1 MKKLNHEKLLTF
13 ILFSQCVVVLQLSIV
28 ALGKYIFNVHI
39 GLFFLVLS
47 FLVALGV
54 YFYEKD

>member
-1 MKKLNHEKLLTF
+1 MKKLNQEKLLTF

-39 GLFFLVLS
+39 GFLFLVLS
-47 FLVALGV
+47 ISVALGV
-54 YFYEKD
+54 YFYEKG